1 MLTLANPDSIV
12 ARKTAE
18 LCQSILDEPEFQAV
32 RRKVDDFMADD
43 SARSLYQAVVEKG
56 EHLQHKQ
63 SMGAPLSDEEVAEF
77 EGQRGALMAN
87 PVAQGFIEAQETM
100 HGLQQSVGKHLAKT
114 FELGRVPTSDDM
126 GGCGSG
132 CGCH

>member
-1 MLTLANPDSIV
+1 MTLANPDSLV

-32 RRKVDDFMADD
+32 RQKLDTFLGDEEAKT
-43 SARSLYQAVVEKG
+43 LYQAVVEKG
-56 EHLQHKQ
+56 EFLQHKQ
-63 SMGAPLSDEEVAEF
+63 SMGTQLNDDEIAEF
-77 EGQRGALMAN
+77 EAQRAALMN
-87 PVAQGFIEAQETM
+87 HPVAQGFLEAQQAM
-100 HGLQQSVGKHLAKT
+100 HNLQESVGKHLAKT